1 MENFR
6 KDYELFARSEFGIGS
21 NTLNEYDKY
30 LVKTNS
36 GYVDPYILEEREMN
50 VTQMSVFSR
59 LFKDRILF
67 LGTEINSDSANILM
81 SQLMYLNSVDDT
93 DDIKLY
99 INSGGGSVYDGL
111 GIYDVM
117 NYIEPEVST
126 YCMGTCASMA
136 AVLLSSGAEGKR
148 FALPHGKVMIHQPS
162 TGIGRIKAE
171 DLRVEYEEMEKCKET
186 LYGILAEN
194 MKKTPEEVAELCRL
208 DKWYSSDEA
217 CAAGLIDKVI
227 RKERK

>member
-1 MENFR
+1 MDRIR

-21 NTLNEYDKY
+21 NKISEYDKY

-81 SQLMYLNSVDDT
+81 SQLMYLNSVDET
-93 DDIKLY
+93 EDIKLY
-99 INSGGGSVYDGL
+99 INSGGGEVYSGL
-111 GIYDVM
+111 GIFDVM
-117 NYIEPEVST
+117 NFIEPDVQT

>member
-1 MENFR
+1 MDRIR
-6 KDYELFARSEFGIGS
+6 KDYELFARSEYGIGS
-21 NTLNEYDKY
+21 NKLDSYEKY
-30 LVKTNS
+30 VIRNS
-36 GYVDPYILEEREMN
+36 GGYIEPYILEEREMN

-67 LGTEINSDSANILM
+67 LGTEINSNSANILM
-81 SQLMYLNSVDDT
+81 SQLMYLNSVDEHE
-93 DDIKLY
+93 DIKLY

-111 GIYDVM
+111 GIFDVM
-117 NYIEPEVST
+117 NFIEPDVQT

-148 FALPHGKVMIHQPS
+148 FALPHSKVMIHQPS

-171 DLRVEYEEMEKCKET
+171 DLRVEFEEMEKCKET

>member
-1 MENFR
+1 MDRIR
-6 KDYELFARSEFGIGS
+6 KDYELFARSEYGIGS
-21 NTLNEYDKY
+21 NKLDSYEKY
-30 LVKTNS
+30 MIRNS
-36 GYVDPYILEEREMN
+36 GGYIEPYILEEREMN

-67 LGTEINSDSANILM
+67 LGTEVNSDSANILM
-81 SQLMYLNSVDDT
+81 SQLMFLNSVDDT
-93 DDIKLY
+93 EDIKLY

-111 GIYDVM
+111 GIFDVM
-117 NYIEPEVST
+117 NFIEPDVQT

-148 FALPHGKVMIHQPS
+148 FALPHGKIMIHQPS

-194 MKKTPEEVAELCRL
+194 MNKTPEEVAELCRL

>member
-1 MENFR
+1 MDLR

-21 NTLNEYDKY
+21 NKLDSYEKY
-30 LVKTNS
+30 LIKNS
-36 GYVDPYILEEREMN
+36 GGYVDPYILEEREMN

-93 DDIKLY
+93 EDIKLY
-99 INSGGGSVYDGL
+99 INSGGGEVYSGL

-117 NYIEPEVST
+117 NYINPAVST

-136 AVLLSSGAEGKR
+136 AVLLSAGEKGKR
-148 FALPHGKVMIHQPS
+148 YALPHSEVMIHQPS

-171 DLRVEYEEMEKCKET
+171 DLRVEFEQMEKCKNT
-186 LYGILAEN
+186 LYGILSEN
-194 MKKTPEEVAELCRL
+194 TNRPIEDIAELCKL
-208 DKWYSSDEA
+208 DKWYTADEA
-217 CAAGLIDKVI
+217 VEFGLIDSVI
-227 RKERK
+227 RKKK

>member
-6 KDYELFARSEFGIGS
+6 KDYELFARSEYGIGS
-21 NTLNEYDKY
+21 NKISEYDKY

-81 SQLMYLNSVDDT
+81 SQLMYLNSVDET
-93 DDIKLY
+93 EDIKLY
-99 INSGGGSVYDGL
+99 INSGGGEVYSGL
-111 GIYDVM
+111 GIFDVM
-117 NYIEPEVST
+117 NFIEPDVQT

-162 TGIGRIKAE
+162 TGIGQIKAE
-171 DLRVEYEEMEKCKET
+171 DLRVEFEEMEKCKET

-227 RKERK
+227 RKEKK

>member
-1 MENFR
+1 MDRIR
-6 KDYELFARSEFGIGS
+6 KDYELFARSEYGIGS
-21 NTLNEYDKY
+21 NKISEYDKY

-81 SQLMYLNSVDDT
+81 SQLMYLNSVDET
-93 DDIKLY
+93 EDIKLY
-99 INSGGGSVYDGL
+99 INSGGGEVYSGL
-111 GIYDVM
+111 GIFDVM
-117 NYIEPEVST
+117 NFIEPDVQT

-171 DLRVEYEEMEKCKET
+171 DLRVEFEEMEKCKET

>member
-1 MENFR
+1 MDKIR
-6 KDYELFARSEFGIGS
+6 IDYEIFARSEYGIGS
-21 NTLNEYDKY
+21 NRLNEYDKY

-36 GYVDPYILEEREMN
+36 GYIEPYILEEREMN

-67 LGTEINSDSANILM
+67 LGTEINSNSANILM

-93 DDIKLY
+93 EDIKLY
-99 INSGGGSVYDGL
+99 INSGGGEVYSGL

-117 NYIEPEVST
+117 NFITPDVST

-136 AVLLSSGAEGKR
+136 AVLLSSGAKGKR
-148 FALPHGKVMIHQPS
+148 YALPHSEVMIHQPS

-171 DLRVEYEEMEKCKET
+171 DLKVEYEQMEKCKST
-186 LYGILAEN
+186 LYQILSEN
-194 MKKTPEEVAELCRL
+194 TNRPIEEIAELCKL
-208 DKWYSSDEA
+208 DKWYTADEA
-217 CAAGLIDKVI
+217 VDFGLIDSVI
-227 RKERK
+227 RKNRK

>member
-1 MENFR
+1 MDRIR
-6 KDYELFARSEFGIGS
+6 KDYELFARSEYGIGS
-21 NTLNEYDKY
+21 NKLDSYEKY
-30 LVKTNS
+30 LIKNS
-36 GYVDPYILEEREMN
+36 GGYVDPYILEEREMN

-81 SQLMYLNSVDDT
+81 SQLMYLNSVDEHE
-93 DDIKLY
+93 DIKLY
-99 INSGGGSVYDGL
+99 INSGGGEVYSGL
-111 GIYDVM
+111 GIFDVM
-117 NYIEPEVST
+117 NFIEPDVET

-217 CAAGLIDKVI
+217 CAAGLIDNVI

>member
-1 MENFR
+1 MDLR

-21 NTLNEYDKY
+21 NKLDSYEKY
-30 LVKTNS
+30 LIKNS
-36 GYVDPYILEEREMN
+36 GGYVDPYILEEREMN

-93 DDIKLY
+93 EDIKLY
-99 INSGGGSVYDGL
+99 INSGGGEVYSGL

-148 FALPHGKVMIHQPS
+148 YALPHGKVMIHQPS
-162 TGIGRIKAE
+162 TGIGRIKAM
-171 DLRVEYEEMEKCKET
+171 DLKVEFEEMEKCKDT
-186 LYGILAEN
+186 LYNILAEN
-194 MKKTPEEVAELCRL
+194 MKKSPEEVAELCML
-208 DKWYSSDEA
+208 DKWYTSDEA
-217 CAAGLIDKVI
+217 VAAGLIDSVI
-227 RKERK
+227 RKKRK

>member
-148 FALPHGKVMIHQPS
+148 YALPHGKIMIHQPS

-171 DLRVEYEEMEKCKET
+171 DLRVEFEEMEKCKST

-194 MKKTPEEVAELCRL
+194 MNKSPEEVAELCRL
-208 DKWYSSDEA
+208 DKWYTSDEA
-217 CAAGLIDKVI
+217 CAAGLIDTVI
-227 RKERK
+227 RKKKK

>member
-6 KDYELFARSEFGIGS
+6 KDYELFARSEYGIGS
-21 NTLNEYDKY
+21 NKISEYDKY

-81 SQLMYLNSVDDT
+81 SQLMYLNSVDET
-93 DDIKLY
+93 EDIKLY
-99 INSGGGSVYDGL
+99 INSGGGEVYSGL
-111 GIYDVM
+111 GIFDVM
-117 NYIEPEVST
+117 NFIEPDVQT

-136 AVLLSSGAEGKR
+136 AVLLSSGAKGKR

-171 DLRVEYEEMEKCKET
+171 DLRVEFEEMEKCKET

>member
-1 MENFR
+1 MNRIR
-6 KDYELFARSEFGIGS
+6 KDYELFARSEYGIGS
-21 NTLNEYDKY
+21 NKLDSYDKY

-81 SQLMYLNSVDDT
+81 SQLMYLNSVDET
-93 DDIKLY
+93 EDIKLY
-99 INSGGGSVYDGL
+99 INSGGGEVYSGL
-111 GIYDVM
+111 GIFDVM
-117 NYIEPEVST
+117 NFIEPDVQT

-171 DLRVEYEEMEKCKET
+171 DLRVEFEEMEKCKET

>member
-1 MENFR
+1 MDRIR
-6 KDYELFARSEFGIGS
+6 KDYELFARSEYGIGS
-21 NTLNEYDKY
+21 DKLDSY
-30 LVKTNS
+30 EKYVIRNS
-36 GYVDPYILEEREMN
+36 GGYIEPYILEEREMN

-67 LGTEINSDSANILM
+67 LGTEINRNSANILM
-81 SQLMYLNSVDDT
+81 SQLMYLNSVDEHE
-93 DDIKLY
+93 DIKLY

-111 GIYDVM
+111 GIFDVM
-117 NYIEPEVST
+117 NFIEPDVQT
-126 YCMGTCASMA
+126 YCMGTCVSMA

-208 DKWYSSDEA
+208 DKWYSSDDA